1 MKIEI
6 TNHAIKRTV
15 ERSWKVSNWIQA
27 REYLID
33 KFSRLLKW
41 EHLWWNNKKCYKIV
55 NKQQDDG
62 TYFITNWIHRFVYT
76 EIWFDNYKI
85 ITYYIFNRIKKKKY
99 VNSELKRIEK
109 LFIK

>member
-15 ERSWKVSNWIQA
+15 ERVWKVSNWIQA

-33 KFSRLLKW
+33 KFLRLKKGENVWFKNKW
-41 EHLWWNNKKCYKIV
+41 YVRDIKQEDWNYFLWNSV
-55 NKQQDDG
+55 
-62 TYFITNWIHRFVYT
+62 HRFIYGIKEEGV
-76 EIWFDNYKI
+76 ISI
-85 ITYYIFNRIKKKKY
+85 ITYHVYNKKKQKIY
-99 VNSELKRIEK
+99 INSELKRIEK